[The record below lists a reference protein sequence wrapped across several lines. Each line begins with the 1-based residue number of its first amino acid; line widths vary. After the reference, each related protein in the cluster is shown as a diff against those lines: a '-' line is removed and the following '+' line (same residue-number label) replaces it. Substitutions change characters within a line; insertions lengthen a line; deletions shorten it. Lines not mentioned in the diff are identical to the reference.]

1 ADPEINA
8 VFQTYS
14 GSTFLFFDNDSYI
27 EFIENPQQI
36 IGRGRISD
44 VFPGIPKDITSAFRY
59 IDGHIYFFSHRTY
72 YKYNEF
78 TRIISKAGQFMWN
91 LFDIPCPNTS
101 LLNQLKT
108 LLSKV
113 ISVYK

>member
-1 ADPEINA
+1 ADAEINA

-27 EFIENPQQI
+27 EFIENPQQL

-78 TRIISKAGQFMWN
+78 TRTISKAGQFMWN